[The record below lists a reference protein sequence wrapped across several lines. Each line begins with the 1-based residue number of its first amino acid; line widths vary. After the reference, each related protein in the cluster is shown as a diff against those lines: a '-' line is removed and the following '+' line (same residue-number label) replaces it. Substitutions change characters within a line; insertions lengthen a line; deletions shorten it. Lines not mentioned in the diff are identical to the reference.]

1 MSQRLLR
8 SATVLSVS
16 LMFVFSSP
24 CAPAAEEL
32 NATASR
38 LNTDITYLASDEREG
53 RGVGTD
59 GLNQAAEYIKE
70 QFAAAGLD
78 VTRVD
83 GGAFQTFAMPNGAK
97 LGSPNAV
104 VLHGPEDQT
113 IPLEIEKDFTVCS
126 FGGSGKIEA
135 PVVFV
140 GYGIDNPDLHI
151 DEYAD
156 LDVKGKIVIIMRRTP
171 RQGRKDAPFEG
182 HHGSMPLDATLTTKV
197 SRAFGHGA
205 AGILFVNDPYSGDSK
220 KQNADEQIAKAKDEL
235 VAAVDAAVEAKFSD
249 ESKEKVVQAAQRI
262 KDLKQ
267 IHADLKIDTLMEFGY
282 AGTGKKDDVP
292 IAHISAEACDKML
305 QASLGKTLRELEAE
319 IDADLKPRSAELKD
333 WSVTLETSV
342 ELVQT
347 KVHNVIGV
355 LEGEGPLADETIV
368 IGAHYDHVG
377 LGGQGSLAPNSKEVH
392 NGADDNASGTV
403 ALIELARRF
412 GQMETPPPRRIVFIA
427 FTAEELGLIG
437 SAHYV
442 KAPVFPLD
450 KTVAMFNMD
459 MVGRLEEDKL
469 TVFGTGTS
477 SRWKSLV
484 ISEGEASGFKL
495 SLQPE
500 GFGPS
505 DHSSFYGK
513 KIPVLHFFTGTHGDY
528 HRPTDDVEKI
538 NVAGIERVV
547 ETMESI
553 ILDTLNNPEAP
564 DYVEIKQRANI
575 SRSGSRPYFG
585 SIPDFASEG
594 KGYGISGVSP
604 GSPADKGGLKGGDR
618 IIQIGEIQINSLDD
632 FDLALRRFSAG
643 DAVDV
648 VVLRDDKEVKTKVTL
663 AHPK

>member
-1 MSQRLLR
+1 MLRQISQSVIAFGICLPCLLVSQAFAADKL
-8 SATVLSVS
+8 SAT
-16 LMFVFSSP
+16 
-24 CAPAAEEL
+24 AA
-32 NATASR
+32 R
-38 LNTDITYLASDEREG
+38 LNTDISYLASDELEG
-53 RGVGTD
+53 RGVGTE
-59 GLNQAAEYIKE
+59 GLNAAAEYVKE

-83 GGAFQTFAMPNGAK
+83 GGAFQTFSMPNGAK
-97 LGSPNAV
+97 LGSPNTV
-104 VLHGPEDQT
+104 LLHGPDDQNFD
-113 IPLEIEKDFTVCS
+113 LEIEKDFTVCS
-126 FGGSGKIEA
+126 FGGSGKVVA

-151 DEYAD
+151 DEYAG

-182 HHGSMPLDATLTTKV
+182 HHGSMPLDATLSTKV

-220 KQNADEQIAKAKDEL
+220 QKHADEQIAKAKDEL
-235 VAAVDAAVEAKFSD
+235 VAAVESAIAAKFTD
-249 ESKEKVVQAAQRI
+249 ASKEKIIQASQRI
-262 KDLKQ
+262 KDLEQ
-267 IHADLKIDTLMEFGY
+267 IHADLKTDALMEFGY
-282 AGTGKKDDVP
+282 GGTGKKDDIP
-292 IAHISAEACDKML
+292 IAHISAKACNKLL
-305 QASLGKTLRELEAE
+305 QAAFGKTLRELEAE
-319 IDADLKPRSAELKD
+319 IDADLKPRSAELED
-333 WSVTLETSV
+333 WTVTLETNV

-355 LEGEGPLADETIV
+355 LEGEGPLSDETIV

-377 LGGQGSLAPNSKEVH
+377 YGGQGSLAPDSREVH

-412 GQMETPPPRRIVFIA
+412 GSRETAPPRRLVFIA

-442 KAPVFPLD
+442 KNPVFPLD

-484 ISEGEASGFKL
+484 ISEGEAAGFKL

-513 KIPVLHFFTGTHGDY
+513 KIPVLHFFTGTHADY

-538 NVAGIERVV
+538 NVDGIERVV
-547 ETMESI
+547 GTIESI
-553 ILDTLNNPEAP
+553 IRTTLNTDEEP
-564 DYVEIKQRANI
+564 DYIQIKQRANI

-594 KGYGISGVSP
+594 KGYGISGVGP

-618 IIQIGEIQINSLDD
+618 IIQIGEIKINSLDD

-643 DAVDV
+643 DAVEV
-648 VVLRDDKEVKTKVTL
+648 VVLRGDKEVKTKVTL
-663 AHPK
+663 SHPK